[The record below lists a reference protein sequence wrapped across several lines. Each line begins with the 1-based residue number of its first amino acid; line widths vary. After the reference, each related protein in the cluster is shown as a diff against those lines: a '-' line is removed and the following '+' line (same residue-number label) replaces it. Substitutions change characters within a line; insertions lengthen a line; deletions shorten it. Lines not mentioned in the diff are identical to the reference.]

1 MCVFNNLNINGFY
14 MDKDE
19 CFVFN
24 VVYDNG
30 EVRRVNLLILLF
42 LIYESSMV
50 PGY

>member
-1 MCVFNNLNINGFY
+1 

-24 VVYDNG
+24 VVYDKG